1 MLGWGEGGHFFS
13 KKNNLLRKK
22 TERIYTYISILK
34 HGIFKFN

>member
-1 MLGWGEGGHFFS
+1 
-13 KKNNLLRKK
+13 LLRKK